1 MGDGYRRY
9 LWIYGDDGE
18 SGGKEMEYL
27 KWKPGAYRAL
37 GFSV

>member
-18 SGGKEMEYL
+18 SGGKEMDYM
-27 KWKPGAYRAL
+27 KPGADRAL
-37 GFSV
+37 